1 MLYFPR
7 FVGGCPCVRGIYF
20 IADRSPFKKLTR
32 NLLSLCHVNHFITHR
47 KSQDVITM
55 TTYAF
60 GKNTNSVRGK
70 LQRWGK
76 LPKHGQTK
84 IRLQTPSHLFQPA
97 PVGSLCQLRT
107 GARALLSVA
116 IGLDSAGRG
125 FQTATTACLHSFH
138 LDAAKI

>member
-32 NLLSLCHVNHFITHR
+32 NLLGLCHVNHFITHR

-84 IRLQTPSHLFQPA
+84 TRLQTPSHLSQPVPA
-97 PVGSLCQLRT
+97 EDRSSCTAFCGHRT
-107 GARALLSVA
+107 GLCRKRISDSHNSISALFSS
-116 IGLDSAGRG
+116 G
-125 FQTATTACLHSFH
+125 CC
-138 LDAAKI
+138 